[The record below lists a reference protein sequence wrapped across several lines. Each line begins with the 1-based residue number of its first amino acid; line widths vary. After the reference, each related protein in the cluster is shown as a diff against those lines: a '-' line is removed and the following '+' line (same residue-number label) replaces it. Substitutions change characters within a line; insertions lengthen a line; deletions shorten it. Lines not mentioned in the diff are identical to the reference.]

1 MAALSEATPEGGGPG
16 AAPGSDP
23 TAGGSAIGRPPA
35 LPRPGS
41 PGAWL
46 LAARP
51 KTLPAAMAP
60 VLVGSG
66 LAAAD
71 ARFAAGPALAALAG
85 ALLIQIATNFA
96 NDYYDFLKGADT
108 EARLGPT
115 RAAQAG
121 LLPPSAVRT
130 GALVTFGLATL
141 AGLYLTW
148 VAGWPIVVIG
158 VLSIAAG
165 LAYTA
170 GPFPLAYMGLGEPF
184 VFLFFGLVAVGGTY
198 YVQALDVT
206 PGALLAGVGVGAL
219 STAILVVNNLRDLET
234 DAAVGKRTMAVR
246 LGPGGTRAE
255 LVLLVVLAFAVPAAG
270 VLLLG
275 WSPATLLVIAA
286 LPLAGPPLR
295 TALHYRDPREL
306 NPALGATARLL
317 TAYAGLL
324 TLGLVL

>member
-1 MAALSEATPEGGGPG
+1 
-16 AAPGSDP
+16 
-23 TAGGSAIGRPPA
+23 
-35 LPRPGS
+35 
-41 PGAWL
+41 
-46 LAARP
+46 
-51 KTLPAAMAP
+51 MAP

-121 LLPPSAVRT
+121 LLPPSAVRA

-170 GPFPLAYMGLGEPF
+170 GPFPLAYLGLGEPF

-270 VLLLG
+270 VLVLG

-295 TALHYRDPREL
+295 TALHYQDPREL